1 MTTRQIQVT
10 APSTWDASS
19 VQGLLEIWR
28 EDREIN
34 GRSCLN
40 PATQVLTIHRFGEW
54 LCHPRR
60 GGLTRAIGTFVYRA
74 GAAYV
79 RNHLGF
85 EIRKETRIGRR
96 VHFAHQHGVVIAPET
111 HIGDGTLIHH
121 GVTIGLRMDGNGGP
135 SKVGAHIGAGVR
147 IGAGAVIIG
156 AVNIGDGASIGPNA
170 VVATDVPE
178 NGSVVAAPSR
188 VLRMQGD

>member
-1 MTTRQIQVT
+1 MKVKQIQVSP
-10 APSTWDASS
+10 PSTWDASTLE
-19 VQGLLEIWR
+19 GLRAIWR

-34 GRSCLN
+34 GRSFLN
-40 PATQVLTIHRFGEW
+40 PATQMLTIHRFGEW
-54 LCHPRR
+54 LCHPNR
-60 GGLTRAIGTFVYRA
+60 GRPTKLLGNLVYRA
-74 GAAYV
+74 GAAYI

-111 HIGDGTLIHH
+111 QIGDGTLIHH
-121 GVTIGLRMDGNGGP
+121 GVTIGLRIDGKGGP
-135 SKVGAHIGAGVR
+135 AAVGARIGKDVR
-147 IGAGAVIIG
+147 IGAGAVIVG
-156 AVNIGDGASIGPNA
+156 TVRVGDGASIGPNA

-188 VLRMQGD
+188 VLRMQGE